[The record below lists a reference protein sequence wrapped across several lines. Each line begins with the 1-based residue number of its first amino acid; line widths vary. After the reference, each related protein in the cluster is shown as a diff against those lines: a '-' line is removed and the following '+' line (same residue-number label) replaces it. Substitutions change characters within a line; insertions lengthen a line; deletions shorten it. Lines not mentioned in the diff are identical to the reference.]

1 MSLDELKLIIWQSI
15 AAIPPGKVATFGDI
29 ARRCGYPGHA
39 RFVGTTLKH
48 LPENSTLPWHRVI
61 KANGQLAF
69 PFGTATF
76 IRQKTLLEADGITFQ
91 QQSICLKTFRWHET
105 D

>member
-1 MSLDELKLIIWQSI
+1 MSLDELKLIIWQTI
-15 AAIPPGKVATFGDI
+15 AAIPQGKVATYGDI
-29 ARRCGYPGHA
+29 ATRCGYPGHA
-39 RFVGTTLKH
+39 RFVGTTLKN

-69 PFGTATF
+69 PVGSAAF
-76 IRQKTLLEADGITFQ
+76 IRQKALLEADGVKFRQYT
-91 QQSICLKTFRWHET
+91 ICMKTCRWQ